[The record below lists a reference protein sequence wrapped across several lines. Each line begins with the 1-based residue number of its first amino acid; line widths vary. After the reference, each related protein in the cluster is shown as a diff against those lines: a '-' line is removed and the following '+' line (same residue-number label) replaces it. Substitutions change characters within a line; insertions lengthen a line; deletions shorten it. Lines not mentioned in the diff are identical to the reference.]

1 MAVCNEQQSGPG
13 TAEADREERAAAGTA
28 EADREER
35 AAAGTAETDRMER
48 AAAGTAETEELYPAR
63 ADSTE
68 PDSITPDRKE
78 ILRYLGYRGQTPDAV
93 SAALIDSCVE
103 DLRRVIQPRSYTR
116 IFPIA
121 WGARTAE
128 DCVEIGIADMTIR
141 SRSLTRNLKGC
152 TRAALMAATI
162 GIGPDRLIR
171 RAEIANMA
179 KAAVYQAA
187 SAAMVE
193 AWCNQVNQRIAE
205 EAYRKEG
212 LYCRPRF
219 SPGYGDVPL
228 AHQKDFD
235 RILELQKHVG
245 IVLGTSLLMT
255 PSKSVTVVI
264 GMSPVGS
271 SCVLAGCEE
280 CTLRETC
287 EFSRTQI

>member
-13 TAEADREERAAAGTA
+13 TAEADRE
-28 EADREER
+28 
-35 AAAGTAETDRMER
+35 ER

-187 SAAMVE
+187 SAAMVQSGE
-193 AWCNQVNQRIAE
+193 SADRGGGVP
-205 EAYRKEG
+205 EG
-212 LYCRPRF
+212 RP
-219 SPGYGDVPL
+219 
-228 AHQKDFD
+228 
-235 RILELQKHVG
+235 
-245 IVLGTSLLMT
+245 VL
-255 PSKSVTVVI
+255 P
-264 GMSPVGS
+264 PA
-271 SCVLAGCEE
+271 VLAGVRRRSPRASEG
-280 CTLRETC
+280 
-287 EFSRTQI
+287 F